1 MAVKLGTSDADLY
14 FEIEDEKIRDCL
26 RQLFDNTRILN
37 AVVKKLEHRVFL
49 LETEKDSDFTS

>member
-37 AVVKKLEHRVFL
+37 SVVKELEHKVFL
-49 LETEKDSDFTS
+49 LETEKDSDYT

>member
-14 FEIEDEKIRDCL
+14 FEIEDEKVRDCL

-49 LETEKDSDFTS
+49 L